1 VISIDNIGLTIW
13 GWILAGALVGASY
26 FPDTNDAS
34 IKFAKKEVGNSS
46 TTALKPVL
54 SGILSLLM
62 VVTSSIIFRS
72 ETDSIKTRILFNS
85 NSSNQSDAFYKS
97 LDNLLSLPL
106 TDNAYKFEI
115 ATLLG
120 GAGQTE
126 RALKI
131 IDSILNEDARCL
143 DCLIYKALIYE
154 SRQDFVNATKTRNK
168 IIILDPWNAKNYLEV
183 IKGHM
188 ALGEKDKAL
197 AIYFRMEEFAQ
208 STIEYELA
216 KKEVS

>member
-1 VISIDNIGLTIW
+1 
-13 GWILAGALVGASY
+13 
-26 FPDTNDAS
+26 
-34 IKFAKKEVGNSS
+34 
-46 TTALKPVL
+46 
-54 SGILSLLM
+54 
-62 VVTSSIIFRS
+62 
-72 ETDSIKTRILFNS
+72 
-85 NSSNQSDAFYKS
+85 
-97 LDNLLSLPL
+97 
-106 TDNAYKFEI
+106 
-115 ATLLG
+115 
-120 GAGQTE
+120 
-126 RALKI
+126 
-131 IDSILNEDARCL
+131 
-143 DCLIYKALIYE
+143 LIYKALIYE